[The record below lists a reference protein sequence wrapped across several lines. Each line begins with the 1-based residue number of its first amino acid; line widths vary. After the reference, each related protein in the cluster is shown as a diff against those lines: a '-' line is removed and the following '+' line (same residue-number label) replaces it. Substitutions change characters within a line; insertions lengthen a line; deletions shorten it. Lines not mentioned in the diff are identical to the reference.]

1 MPSSKVNFF
10 LQIKIS
16 ITSEPIEFF
25 PFQRSFTQVLE
36 CFQAVNFLIFLPNPF
51 EYIAPRCKGRIRQCD
66 KKLFDIIP
74 MTGMTGTFSTGAG
87 FDSASFFAFSAAVSF
102 TGSGSLTEV
111 LCYFNIFLLIQ
122 LIVSVNKENKLVSL
136 FQGLPIIQMVI
147 LKLLE
152 GKVKSNIY
160 IYLYIRIL
168 GMNPIIAGSL
178 LQLQ

>member
-1 MPSSKVNFF
+1 MLLGCQFF
-10 LQIKIS
+10 GFK
-16 ITSEPIEFF
+16 
-25 PFQRSFTQVLE
+25 
-36 CFQAVNFLIFLPNPF
+36 AFLIVLPNPF

-152 GKVKSNIY
+152 GKVNPIF
-160 IYLYIRIL
+160 IYIRIL
-168 GMNPIIAGSL
+168 GMNPVIAGSL